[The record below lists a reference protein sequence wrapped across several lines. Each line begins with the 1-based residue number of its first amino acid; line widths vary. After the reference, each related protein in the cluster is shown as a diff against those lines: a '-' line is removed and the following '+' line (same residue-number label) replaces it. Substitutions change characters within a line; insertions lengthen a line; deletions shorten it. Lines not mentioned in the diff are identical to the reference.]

1 MQALLHITY
10 VRGSFRLE
18 VSACRCSLTYQEF
31 YFSREVENLSK
42 DQFMLSR
49 CTQLLLKLTLKFA
62 LNWDGQLLM
71 EAFNGHHSC
80 LLSRRPKVG
89 TRILTGHKG
98 RSFVRMLCTR

>member
-1 MQALLHITY
+1 MFPNLPGLLFFK
-10 VRGSFRLE
+10 GSRKPIKRPIYAFE
-18 VSACRCSLTYQEF
+18 VHSAT
-31 YFSREVENLSK
+31 
-42 DQFMLSR
+42 
-49 CTQLLLKLTLKFA
+49 LKLTLKFA

-71 EAFNGHHSC
+71 EAFNGHLSC